1 MSRIVGGRDETEE
14 KEDKVWH
21 TKDAGELLV
30 DDLLSVG
37 HLLLGVSPESV
48 PPDNFLPPIFKDSV
62 QTLFIHFACIII
74 KTVFF
79 KEGKIN

>member
-1 MSRIVGGRDETEE
+1 MSRIVGGRDEAEE

-21 TKDAGELLV
+21 TEDAGELLV
-30 DDLLSVG
+30 DDLFSVG

-48 PPDNFLPPIFKDSV
+48 PSDNFLPPIFKNSV

-74 KTVFF
+74 KT
-79 KEGKIN
+79 KEF

>member
-1 MSRIVGGRDETEE
+1 MSRIVGGRDEAEE
-14 KEDKVWH
+14 KEYKVWH
-21 TKDAGELLV
+21 AEDAGELLV

-48 PPDNFLPPIFKDSV
+48 PSDDFLPPIFKNSV

-74 KTVFF
+74 KT
-79 KEGKIN
+79 KEF